1 MLIRHLFAPLV
12 EYYKLLN
19 IFFFKASCLK
29 KLHRLIAKFFTV
41 VVLIYQNIKIIV
53 LIFYSYDLSN
63 KNVNSPQW
71 RNKRD
76 VLSLNYFIFALTSS
90 LNLRAI
96 IYDYERCNVEETL
109 DHSNSITSSLQQFE
123 NDWFSSLL
131 RGVKSVVTNDLRL
144 FTVSNFSATFYCVL
158 GISSGLD
165 VCPSWERK
173 RVERRI
179 SCFPYFS
186 KTSGRLLITIPL
198 ISMVSSCSIHWD
210 SFMPFY
216 QGVHHR
222 TFRRCK
228 IFILF
233 IWYR

>member
-1 MLIRHLFAPLV
+1 MNTISSW
-12 EYYKLLN
+12 
-19 IFFFKASCLK
+19 IFFFLSILSKETTSLNS
-29 KLHRLIAKFFTV
+29 
-41 VVLIYQNIKIIV
+41 QNFHCSRSNLSKYKNNCTYILFV
-53 LIFYSYDLSN
+53 YSN

-76 VLSLNYFIFALTSS
+76 VSSLNYFIFALTSS

-186 KTSGRLLITIPL
+186 KTSGPLLITIPL
-198 ISMVSSCSIHWD
+198 ISMVSSCSIHRD

-216 QGVHHR
+216 HGVHHR
-222 TFRRCK
+222 TFRKCK

-233 IWYR
+233 IWYRWTFVQENILKM